1 MTDPGDDA
9 DCVRQMFLERY
20 KADRTQELELNKFS
34 GDLEK
39 TFLQAA
45 AVLNG
50 GSATIFLSFIG
61 STIDKTKADPRL
73 VSAAFSLWLAG
84 LIGAIIAGFIV
95 YRAQDYFAR
104 ATRNRR
110 DATGL
115 AILDGSYRRAM
126 NISPDDTPE
135 TLRCRAAQ
143 KQEQAER
150 RWKWATGIGVASV
163 VLFCL
168 GAGFALATVLKA
180 SPVPHPP

>member
-1 MTDPGDDA
+1 MVDEGER
-9 DCVRQMFLERY
+9 VRQMFLERY

-34 GDLEK
+34 GELEK

-61 STIDKTKADPRL
+61 STIDKTKANPRL
-73 VSAAFSLWLAG
+73 ISAAFCIWLAG
-84 LIGAIIAGFIV
+84 LLGAIIAGFV
-95 YRAQDYFAR
+95 AYRAQDYFAR

-115 AILDGSYRRAM
+115 DVLGDSYRRAM
-126 NISPDDTPE
+126 SVSRDDTPA
-135 TLRCRAAQ
+135 TLSCRAALRQ
-143 KQEQAER
+143 TQAEM
-150 RWKWATGIGVASV
+150 RWNWVTGIGIASV

-168 GAGFALATVLKA
+168 GAGFALATVLTA
-180 SPVPHPP
+180 THLVHTP